1 MTSHMTNIE
10 NEKQYICIW
19 QQIQLSYKHSS
30 EFSLDD
36 SEHESAFFGPSITK
50 ILPHIKF
57 LEVLNF
63 LNYAIHSDHK
73 NDDSYHQRG
82 EHNFLK

>member
-1 MTSHMTNIE
+1 MTSHMTNIA

-19 QQIQLSYKHSS
+19 QQIQLSCKHSS

-36 SEHESAFFGPSITK
+36 LDQESAFFGPSLIK
-50 ILPHIKF
+50 RLPHIKF

-63 LNYAIHSDHK
+63 LIHAIHSDHK
-73 NDDSYHQRG
+73 NDASDH
-82 EHNFLK
+82 